1 MLPWKRNPDRAQRA
15 DFWGIAARLEKC
27 AGTVYPS
34 ILHNRSFVFIPASLR
49 KIAYLARFLAR
60 GKFPGKLEVVGNGDN
75 NSVLG
80 QRARPCVV

>member
-27 AGTVYPS
+27 AGNVYPS

-49 KIAYLARFLAR
+49 KMLIWQGFWQGENFQGSLRWLATATTIL
-60 GKFPGKLEVVGNGDN
+60 
-75 NSVLG
+75 S
-80 QRARPCVV
+80 